1 MWPVLTL
8 KDVLC
13 GSAFTALE
21 YLQDAQMKTI
31 PCAWN
36 TWKSIWEEDEEYL
49 SNSTS
54 LVKTCEKS
62 NSNDND
68 TDKYTDTDT
77 DTAN

>member
-1 MWPVLTL
+1 MGHDSIVITL
-8 KDVLC
+8 
-13 GSAFTALE
+13 
-21 YLQDAQMKTI
+21 
-31 PCAWN
+31 
-36 TWKSIWEEDEEYL
+36 WKRKVKLRIWEEDEEYL

>member
-1 MWPVLTL
+1 MTIVITL
-8 KDVLC
+8 
-13 GSAFTALE
+13 
-21 YLQDAQMKTI
+21 
-31 PCAWN
+31 
-36 TWKSIWEEDEEYL
+36 WKRKVKLRIWEEDEEYL

-54 LVKTCEKS
+54 LVKTCEKN